1 MASGPTARILVVDD
15 DEDTRDLVT
24 FALQG
29 QQFAVT
35 SAHDGP
41 SGLAALR
48 REGFDLVITDYDMP
62 GLTGAEMLKQ
72 ATREDILGD
81 AGALVVTAHP
91 EPSGVPEET
100 PLLRK
105 PIDLERLLVQVRT
118 ILPAVS
124 RKRSKGAR
132 PAKPS
137 RKAARPASAPDGK
150 RIDLVLYVSE
160 RSPASLKARRRM
172 EEVLAG
178 FDSSQIRYEVCDL
191 LQHAASAERDRV
203 VFTPTLLKR
212 APAPRSWILGDLT
225 DDDVV
230 RDLLAMCGVTSRD
243 AAPADA

>member
-35 SAHDGP
+35 AAADGA
-41 SGLAALR
+41 SGLDVLR
-48 REGFDLVITDYDMP
+48 RESFDLVITDYDMP
-62 GLTGAEMLKQ
+62 GLTGAEMLKK
-72 ATREDILGD
+72 AAGEKILGD
-81 AGALVVTAHP
+81 AAALVVTAHP
-91 EPSGVPEET
+91 DPSGVPDET

-118 ILPAVS
+118 ILPTAT
-124 RKRSKGAR
+124 RKPARASKT
-132 PAKPS
+132 AKPS
-137 RKAARPASAPDGK
+137 KKAARPASMPDGK
-150 RIDLVLYVSE
+150 LIDLVLYVSA
-160 RSPASLKARRRM
+160 RSPASLKAQRRM
-172 EEVLAG
+172 EDVLAG
-178 FDSSQIRYEVCDL
+178 FDSSQVKYEVCDL

-243 AAPADA
+243 PAPADA

>member
-1 MASGPTARILVVDD
+1 MPNGPTARILVVDD

-35 SAHDGP
+35 AAADGA

-72 ATREDILGD
+72 ATREKILGD
-81 AGALVVTAHP
+81 ASALVVTAHP

-118 ILPAVS
+118 ILPP
-124 RKRSKGAR
+124 AR
-132 PAKPS
+132 KPS
-137 RKAARPASAPDGK
+137 KKKAARPAAARDTALV
-150 RIDLVLYVSE
+150 DLVLYVSE

-172 EEVLAG
+172 EDVLAG
-178 FDSSQIRYEVCDL
+178 FDASQIRYEVCDL

-225 DDDVV
+225 NDDVV
-230 RDLLAMCGVTSRD
+230 RDLLAMCGVTARD
-243 AAPADA
+243 VAAADA